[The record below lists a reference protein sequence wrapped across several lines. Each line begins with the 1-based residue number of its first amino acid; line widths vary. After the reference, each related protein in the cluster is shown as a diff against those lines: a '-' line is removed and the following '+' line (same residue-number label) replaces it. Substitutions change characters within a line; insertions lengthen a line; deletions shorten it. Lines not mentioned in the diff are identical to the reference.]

1 MHGQLGNQRASG
13 PLHDDVD
20 AAAPHDNPAD
30 HYDDAADD
38 NSDPADNHDQQTAY
52 DHHDRQ

>member
-1 MHGQLGNQRASG
+1 MHSQLGKQRAHG

-20 AAAPHDNPAD
+20 AAAPHDSPAD
-30 HYDDAADD
+30 HYDGA
-38 NSDPADNHDQQTAY
+38 ADNHDQQAVY

>member
-20 AAAPHDNPAD
+20 AAASHDNPAD